1 MSEKKKIYKC
11 EQCGE
16 PCVIHIFNNGLD
28 IDMPELCPVE
38 KSCSPRWMEISDF
51 YHNPPHET
59 VEQWEKRTGETYPDD
74 GPVYPADMFCGK
86 PCYKDCRS
94 YRDAKKQGW
103 NITIVANHHGKP
115 PKEKS

>member
-59 VEQWEKRTGETYPDD
+59 VEAMEQFIRDFSVWWWEREEAKDYGITLD
-74 GPVYPADMFCGK
+74 GLK
-86 PCYKDCRS
+86 TKS
-94 YRDAKKQGW
+94 SEII
-103 NITIVANHHGKP
+103 NILNDHHGKP